1 MRIFT
6 KKELLHI
13 FESLFNALCKIGTF
27 FKFSVSKNYSPN
39 AETRASTK
47 SGTAAATSGDNS
59 PIYIGGTHTH
69 NVNLD
74 KTSDQSGSEIDST
87 LRFKNR
93 LIAVAHELPHNFR
106 YRGNTQNPFITQALE
121 KLIYDE
127 PMVHS
132 DPVLFQKASHCY
144 NTAKTLSTASPYHP
158 QLKPS
163 DGQYLMKDL
172 YEYISTQYRIKDS
185 SQS

>member
-1 MRIFT
+1 M
-6 KKELLHI
+6 
-13 FESLFNALCKIGTF
+13 FESLFSALCKIGTF
-27 FKFSVSKNYSPN
+27 FKFSVSKNYSPS

-59 PIYIGGTHTH
+59 SIYIGGKHTH
-69 NVNLD
+69 NANLD
-74 KTSDQSGSEIDST
+74 KTSVQSRAEIDST

-93 LIAVAHELPHNFR
+93 LMAVSHELPYNFR
-106 YRGNTQNPFITQALE
+106 NRGNAQNPFITQALE
-121 KLIYDE
+121 KLVHDE
-127 PMVHS
+127 PMVHN
-132 DPVLFQKASHCY
+132 DPELFQKASHCL

-158 QLKPS
+158 LLKPA

-172 YEYISTQYRIKDS
+172 AEYISTRYGVKGS